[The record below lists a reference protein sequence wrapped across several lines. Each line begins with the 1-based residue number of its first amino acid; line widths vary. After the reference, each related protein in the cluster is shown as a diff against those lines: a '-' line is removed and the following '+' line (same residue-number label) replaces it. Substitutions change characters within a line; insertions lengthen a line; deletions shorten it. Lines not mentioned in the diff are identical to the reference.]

1 MIHEVILAR
10 FPEGAPVDLVEK
22 LMVETRMRLLKIPE
36 ILSLSCGKRIDPA
49 KNPYPFFIALEFE
62 SLAKKRVAYENP
74 IFTIFLSQIFK
85 PAVAEFITLT
95 FEMDPGKDV
104 RFS

>member
-10 FPEGAPVDLVEK
+10 FPENSSPDLVEK
-22 LMVETRMRLLKIPE
+22 LMVETRMRLLKVPE
-36 ILSLSCGKRIDPA
+36 VLSLSCGKRIDP
-49 KNPYPFFIALEFE
+49 KTNPYPFFIAIEFE
-62 SLAKKRVAYENP
+62 SLAKKRVAYDNP

-85 PAVAEFITLT
+85 PAVADFTTLT

>member
-1 MIHEVILAR
+1 MVYEVILAR
-10 FPEGAPVDLVEK
+10 LPAKASPEIAEK

-36 ILSLSCGKRIDPA
+36 ILNLSCGKRIDS
-49 KNPYPFFIALEFE
+49 KENPHGFFVAMEFE
-62 SLAKKRVAYENP
+62 SLAKKRVAYQNP
-74 IFTIFLSQIFK
+74 IFSKYLETVLEPSVEKFD
-85 PAVAEFITLT
+85 TLD

>member
-1 MIHEVILAR
+1 MIHEVILAKL
-10 FPEGAPVDLVEK
+10 PNHAPPDLVET
-22 LMVETRMRLLKIPE
+22 LMVETRMRLLKVPE

-49 KNPYPFFIALEFE
+49 ANPYPFFIALEFE
-62 SLAKKRVAYENP
+62 NLAKKRVAYENP
-74 IFTIFLSQIFK
+74 IFTIFLAKVFK
-85 PAVAEFITLT
+85 PNVADFTTLT

>member
-10 FPEGAPVDLVEK
+10 LPEDASPDLVEK

-36 ILSLSCGKRIDPA
+36 ILGLSCGKRIDPTQ
-49 KNPYPFFIALEFE
+49 NPYPFFIALEFE
-62 SLAKKRVAYENP
+62 SLSKKRVAYQNP
-74 IFTIFLSQIFK
+74 IFTIFLSQVLQ
-85 PAVAEFITLT
+85 PAITDSTTLT